1 LRFIT
6 SLGILSSLGFWGDLD
21 AQNLAVEVS
30 VGDGDGDSVV
40 SGRSGELWLG
50 ATLAGNHDV
59 ITVWIPAV

>member
-1 LRFIT
+1 
-6 SLGILSSLGFWGDLD
+6 LGIWSSLGFWGDLD

-50 ATLAGNHDV
+50 TALAGNHDV